1 MQPAFATARNRFVNG
16 GLATASPAKILEMA
30 FERLDRDLATA
41 LEALARNEIER
52 CHSALCHAQDLVIE
66 LNLMLDQEAW
76 EHADALS
83 SIYMYVLEVLT
94 RANVRKS
101 VTDVEHARSILADIG
116 GAFSTA
122 SAQVQ
127 QAQAA
132 PSTSMGAPASVT
144 PLVPGNA
151 RSSLSLRA

>member
-1 MQPAFATARNRFVNG
+1 MQPAFASARNRFVNG

-41 LEALARNEIER
+41 MEAIARNEIER
-52 CHSALCHAQDLVIE
+52 CHASLCHAQDLVIE
-66 LNLMLDQEAW
+66 LNLMLDQDAW

-94 RANVRKS
+94 RANVKKNAG
-101 VTDVEHARSILADIG
+101 DVQHARALLSELG
-116 GAFSTA
+116 GAFSVA

-127 QAQAA
+127 QSQ
-132 PSTSMGAPASVT
+132 PPQVLDNVTSLA
-144 PLVPGNA
+144 PGNA